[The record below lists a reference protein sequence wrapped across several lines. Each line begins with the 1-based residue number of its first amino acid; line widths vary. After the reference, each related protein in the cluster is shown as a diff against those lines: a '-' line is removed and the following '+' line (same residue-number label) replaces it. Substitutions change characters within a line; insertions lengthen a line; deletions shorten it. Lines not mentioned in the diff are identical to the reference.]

1 MLPSSHYHPRL
12 SLRLLLPAFA
22 KHRTQI
28 RPLLRNHAV
37 ALPVANTKEEE
48 ELNPVS
54 AAAVAAAIRRA
65 SSASPVEFTRRRFD
79 EEAGKD
85 GPLMPSSDFQRLCI
99 EQLQL
104 FRMVVSADAILSVS
118 YLFLILFW
126 CVWIVKGL
134 TVLSELGCA
143 PQ

>member
-1 MLPSSHYHPRL
+1 MLSSSHYHPRL

-22 KHRTQI
+22 KHRSQI
-28 RPLLRNHAV
+28 RPLLRNHAPIHAV
-37 ALPVANTKEEE
+37 ALPVSNTKEED
-48 ELNPVS
+48 ELSPVS

-79 EEAGKD
+79 EEAGKG
-85 GPLMPSSDFQRLCI
+85 GPFMPSSDFQRLCI

-118 YLFLILFW
+118 Y
-126 CVWIVKGL
+126 
-134 TVLSELGCA
+134 
-143 PQ
+143 

>member
-1 MLPSSHYHPRL
+1 M
-12 SLRLLLPAFA
+12 
-22 KHRTQI
+22 
-28 RPLLRNHAV
+28 
-37 ALPVANTKEEE
+37 ANTKEEE

-79 EEAGKD
+79 EEAEKG

-118 YLFLILFW
+118 YLFIFFW

-134 TVLSELGCA
+134 TVPSELGCA
-143 PQ
+143 PQECLRGREGEN